1 MKIRRVFTM
10 LYKYL
15 GIEIKGF
22 NKENIVKKKNK
33 TVSSGPP
40 LCPLHSNQCNA
51 LLMSS
56 TLNQFV
62 KNPRKAYKS
71 KTLSHAKAQYT

>member
-1 MKIRRVFTM
+1 M

-40 LCPLHSNQCNA
+40 LCHFIAINA
-51 LLMSS
+51 ML
-56 TLNQFV
+56 
-62 KNPRKAYKS
+62 Y
-71 KTLSHAKAQYT
+71 